1 MTRICITGSVKNSI
15 TDAAKSKILNNLRD
29 FGQLQGC
36 PFYLFT
42 GKLILRKKKMK
53 KTLSLIFA
61 LIMSVSF
68 ARAQTAEVTISL
80 NEQFFDALIDAIFK
94 NSNPPEFPIA
104 GMRGIERETN
114 VFSFADTAFFRPS
127 STSNAACPETIKLQ
141 REIDGVKTAVRFR
154 DGRIFAPLSFTGNYN
169 PPLIGCVD
177 FSGVAETNIVLEF
190 DPQKQALIARAKVL
204 NVNLSGT
211 GGIGSGMIANLV
223 QGSMDRKINPIEILR
238 MDKISFIV
246 PIQNSGALK
255 MKAVGIKSD
264 VGNGVLN
271 VRISYE
277 FSKA

>member
-1 MTRICITGSVKNSI
+1 
-15 TDAAKSKILNNLRD
+15 
-29 FGQLQGC
+29 
-36 PFYLFT
+36 
-42 GKLILRKKKMK
+42 MK
-53 KTLSLIFA
+53 KALSLVFV
-61 LIMSVSF
+61 LIISASF

-94 NSNPPEFPIA
+94 NADPPEFPIA
-104 GMRGIERETN
+104 GMRRIENESNGKAGAFSSADN
-114 VFSFADTAFFRPS
+114 VFFVS
-127 STSNAACPETIKLQ
+127 SSVSNAACPEVIRLQ

-154 DGRIFAPLSFTGNYN
+154 DGQIFAPLSFTGNYN

-190 DPQKQALIARAKVL
+190 DPQKQALIGRAKVL
-204 NVNLSGT
+204 KVNLSGAS
-211 GGIGSGMIANLV
+211 GIGSGIIANLV
-223 QGSMDRKINPIEILR
+223 QGSIDRKVNPIEILR

-255 MKAVGIKSD
+255 MKAVGIKNE

-277 FSKA
+277 FSKP